1 MAAQQFDA
9 VLAHAD
15 SGVVPF
21 NYNDRIGNRLVE
33 TEEQLIAGE
42 LNFLYIEVRS
52 WLCTLFKIQE
62 PFTPD
67 PIPSWHVLCSREL
80 YGQAHVGSAEY
91 GDAGC
96 IWI

>member
-52 WLCTLFKIQE
+52 WLCTLHLVHKLPLYPNNKVYKVGPEFE
-62 PFTPD
+62 PDET
-67 PIPSWHVLCSREL
+67 LCWP
-80 YGQAHVGSAEY
+80 GTNN
-91 GDAGC
+91 DC
-96 IWI
+96 